1 MRQFE
6 YAAPEPCYFFAA
18 RGLVDNRVFISNRGR
33 VSVFP
38 LFRANGDGDRQPS
51 LIAGSR
57 RLNLKRPFL
66 RALGARLQ
74 NPHSGSDG
82 IPAGMSAE
90 EILWYAYAV
99 FYSQGYRSRYL
110 TFLKIDF
117 PRLPLTGN
125 LDLFRELG
133 RLGGELVALHLM
145 ESPKLDH
152 FITTYT
158 GPKNPEIGRVSWLD
172 GTVWLDAVA
181 AKKGQPTKPG
191 TMGFRGVPEAVW
203 NFRIGG
209 YQICEKWL
217 KDHKGRTL
225 SDDDIAHY
233 RKIVVALNET
243 IRLMQEIE
251 EVIAE
256 NGGWPDVFAD
266 RICD

>member
-1 MRQFE
+1 
-6 YAAPEPCYFFAA
+6 
-18 RGLVDNRVFISNRGR
+18 
-33 VSVFP
+33 
-38 LFRANGDGDRQPS
+38 
-51 LIAGSR
+51 
-57 RLNLKRPFL
+57 
-66 RALGARLQ
+66 
-74 NPHSGSDG
+74 
-82 IPAGMSAE
+82 
-90 EILWYAYAV
+90 
-99 FYSQGYRSRYL
+99 
-110 TFLKIDF
+110 
-117 PRLPLTGN
+117 
-125 LDLFRELG
+125 
-133 RLGGELVALHLM
+133 M

-158 GPKNPEIGRVSWLD
+158 GPKNPEIGRVSWSD

-181 AKKGQPTKPG
+181 AKKGQPTKPV

-203 NFRIGG
+203 NFHIGG

-256 NGGWPDVFAD
+256 NGGWPDAFAD

>member
-1 MRQFE
+1 
-6 YAAPEPCYFFAA
+6 
-18 RGLVDNRVFISNRGR
+18 
-33 VSVFP
+33 
-38 LFRANGDGDRQPS
+38 
-51 LIAGSR
+51 
-57 RLNLKRPFL
+57 
-66 RALGARLQ
+66 
-74 NPHSGSDG
+74 
-82 IPAGMSAE
+82 
-90 EILWYAYAV
+90 
-99 FYSQGYRSRYL
+99 
-110 TFLKIDF
+110 
-117 PRLPLTGN
+117 
-125 LDLFRELG
+125 
-133 RLGGELVALHLM
+133 M

-256 NGGWPDVFAD
+256 NGGWPDAFAD

>member
-1 MRQFE
+1 MPLQTFSPGGCSTSGH
-6 YAAPEPCYFFAA
+6 YGKGKLAF
-18 RGLVDNRVFISNRGR
+18 GL
-33 VSVFP
+33 
-38 LFRANGDGDRQPS
+38 
-51 LIAGSR
+51 
-57 RLNLKRPFL
+57 LNLSPVWSFL
-66 RALGARLQ
+66 RQKLPHRLYDPLPQRVAVQVALIEHRIRTLGVLAF
-74 NPHSGSDG
+74 GVITG
-82 IPAGMSAE
+82 ILA
-90 EILWYAYAV
+90 
-99 FYSQGYRSRYL
+99 YRSRYL

-133 RLGGELVALHLM
+133 RLGGDLVALHLM

-203 NFRIGG
+203 NFRIGS

-256 NGGWPDVFAD
+256 NGGWPDAFAD